1 MIEKSIKIINI
12 EAKKCLLKLPKA
24 TLYQGIAILDLTRE
38 KITLIISDISQK
50 KPLANASQ
58 RGGNL
63 GKIVLE
69 LFTICSSLLQRFA
82 LGTINLQNKYK

>member
-12 EAKKCLLKLPKA
+12 EAKKSLLKLPKA

-58 RGGNL
+58 RGGKTRKNC
-63 GKIVLE
+63 VRTFYH
-69 LFTICSSLLQRFA
+69 LFIPFVEVCS
-82 LGTINLQNKYK
+82 GHN